1 MEKWAQQYDYQPV
14 ALDFMMQAWSM
25 VPGLV
30 VLTYRQTGILIS
42 EPELL
47 KRIMDKN
54 QRNYVKDPEFSY
66 KPFMPVLGNGLIVSQ
81 GVTLWHCGVFDTTS
95 SPCTGELW
103 KNQRILLSSAFRIE
117 ILEETAVC

>member
-1 MEKWAQQYDYQPV
+1 
-14 ALDFMMQAWSM
+14 M
-25 VPGLV
+25 VDGPGLV
-30 VLTYRQTGILIS
+30 MLRYRQTGILIS

-81 GVTLWHCGVFDTTS
+81 GVSLWCV
-95 SPCTGELW
+95 
-103 KNQRILLSSAFRIE
+103 
-117 ILEETAVC
+117 